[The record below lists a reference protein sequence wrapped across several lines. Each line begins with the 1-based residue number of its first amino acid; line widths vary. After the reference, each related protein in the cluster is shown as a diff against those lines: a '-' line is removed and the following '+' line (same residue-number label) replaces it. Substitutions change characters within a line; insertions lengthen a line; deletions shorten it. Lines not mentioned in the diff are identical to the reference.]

1 MASSTIKLAIFNSYV
16 SLPEG
21 KENGGNYR
29 WGFLKTWHFYETF
42 MVFIN
47 GEMMVISS
55 QYKADSWGCEW
66 GCTGDISGNLAILIC
81 VIDYLV

>member
-1 MASSTIKLAIFNSYV
+1 MGSSTIKLAIFNSYV

-29 WGFLKTWHFYETF
+29 WWGFLKTWHFYETF

-55 QYKADSWGCEW
+55 QYKAD
-66 GCTGDISGNLAILIC
+66 L
-81 VIDYLV
+81 